1 MSSPQRGFSHRGSV
15 EVHEVHHCASCGA
28 RQMSLCADVP
38 LEQLDVLEGH
48 SHVFDVADGATLFE
62 QSGTPQHLYT
72 VIRGCI
78 RLSTDLPDGRR
89 QVVGFP
95 MPGDYFGLT
104 SLPRYDYAA
113 SALMPSRVCKIGL
126 EALGALLTE
135 LRPMDQSIHQQE
147 ERMLCVA
154 RIHAV
159 TLGRRTALERV
170 AQFLVECL
178 RHPSHAPVVMARDVH
193 GKLLRLS
200 HAEAEGSDVAL
211 PMTRADIADYLGLT
225 VETVSRS
232 FQQLRRRG
240 LIDLLK
246 GNTVR
251 VVNTVALAHL
261 AGAG

>member
-1 MSSPQRGFSHRGSV
+1 MSSLQKGFSHRSSV
-15 EVHEVHHCASCGA
+15 EVHELHHCATCGA
-28 RQMSLCADVP
+28 RQLSLCAGVP
-38 LEQLDVLEGH
+38 LGQLDVLEGY
-48 SHVFDVADGATLFE
+48 SHVFDVAGGATLFE
-62 QSGTPQHLYT
+62 QGDTPQHLYT

-78 RLSTDLPDGRR
+78 RLSTDLTDGRR

-104 SLPRYDYAA
+104 SLSRYDYAA
-113 SALMPSRVCKIGL
+113 SALIPSRVCKIGL
-126 EALGALLTE
+126 EALEGLIAE

-170 AQFLVECL
+170 AQFLLECL
-178 RHPSHAPVVMARDVH
+178 RHPSHAPVVLARDVH
-193 GKLLRLS
+193 GKLMRIS
-200 HAEAEGSDVAL
+200 HSEVEAGDVTL

-246 GNTVR
+246 GNAVH
-251 VVNTVALAHL
+251 VVNTVALARL
-261 AGAG
+261 ADAA